1 MRRVTIAPEQEE
13 ATWEALWDRGYD
25 SYELVERL
33 AETALEE
40 LAAGETVGD
49 AIGYAE
55 RRYGVRPRGQWCPEC
70 ESGDVGDFWEPGRCE
85 ACGTELEVT

>member
-55 RRYGVRPRGQWCPEC
+55 RRYGVRPRGQWCPTC
-70 ESGDVGDFWEPGRCE
+70 ETGDTTDHLETGRCD
-85 ACGTELEVT
+85 ACETWMEVA